1 MNNFS
6 RQKSIGDRST
16 PQCKQILANHWK
28 INANQILTAD
38 EWQDKQLACDLVIP
52 IGVID
57 NKDEIHVAQRTRIAA
72 NFLDNPEYRIQ
83 FTIRSYHRNGKTELA
98 KILDGKADYILYGWE
113 NEDRTVTPWILGDLN
128 IFREVWPK
136 IKDSVLNKSNG
147 PYDNKFIAV
156 PFHLLPLE
164 FFTAHQG
171 HEDPINENPNQWE
184 RLRYL

>member
-98 KILDGKADYILYGWE
+98 KILDGKADYILYG
-113 NEDRTVTPWILGDLN
+113 
-128 IFREVWPK
+128 
-136 IKDSVLNKSNG
+136 
-147 PYDNKFIAV
+147 
-156 PFHLLPLE
+156 
-164 FFTAHQG
+164 
-171 HEDPINENPNQWE
+171 
-184 RLRYL
+184 